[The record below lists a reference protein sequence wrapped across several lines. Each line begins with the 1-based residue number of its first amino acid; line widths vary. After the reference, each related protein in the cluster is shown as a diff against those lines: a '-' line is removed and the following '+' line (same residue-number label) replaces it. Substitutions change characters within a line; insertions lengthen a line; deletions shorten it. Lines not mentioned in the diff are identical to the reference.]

1 MRRYKAHSAVF
12 LHVLV
17 DLLHGLSSEAHV
29 LQDLCVGVRVLQS
42 FPLKLDGGQRAI
54 NLGELLLQALLP
66 LQGLQGS

>member
-1 MRRYKAHSAVF
+1 MF

-54 NLGELLLQALLP
+54 DLGELLLQALLP